1 MHSVHQKV
9 THAKTNM
16 QLKVAGLF
24 RLARPFSGQQPLKV
38 DFVNKILVKF

>member
-9 THAKTNM
+9 THTKTNM

-24 RLARPFSGQQPLKV
+24 RFARAFSGQQALKF

>member
-9 THAKTNM
+9 TNTKTNM

-24 RLARPFSGQQPLKV
+24 RFARAFSGQQALKF
-38 DFVNKILVKF
+38 DFANKILAKF